1 MRQPGTD
8 SSGRRPRCRGIEV
21 DRGLTQLLLV
31 AVAAVLVA
39 SGSASAQVGTTA
51 PVPIG
56 ATSPLGIGSAPA
68 LPQTGTS
75 LGPASVGSAPIIP
88 PTVGISPLGSAAT
101 SNAAPC
107 SLSGGD
113 VFGTN
118 STASGAPGTA

>member
-21 DRGLTQLLLV
+21 DRALTQLLLV

-51 PVPIG
+51 PAPIG

-68 LPQTGTS
+68 LPRPER
-75 LGPASVGSAPIIP
+75 LLAPR
-88 PTVGISPLGSAAT
+88 AW
-101 SNAAPC
+101 
-107 SLSGGD
+107 D
-113 VFGTN
+113 RHQ
-118 STASGAPGTA
+118 